1 MFVKQNPFI
10 WNRRHLSINMKVKI
24 EKTVQNTEVII
35 SNLIVLTNRAT
46 PEATKYIAFLKK
58 FLNTIYLAWPAKWKY
73 FMWKRAL
80 HLCERID
87 HKVVPCPNPILSPNT
102 FFSRWQWHDIP
113 KGAEQLSWFLE
124 ITTLR
129 TKRKQ
134 KKNKL
139 TLASVLINFYG
150 PSLVPRLEYMAIS
163 LLGISIGERLV
174 VLLSFPC
181 GEWVLDLSSD
191 IIPQLSPEKTSET
204 HFIFLLLCYTRQ
216 SEACDSS
223 HTSTPLLGIPTDY
236 GSPTQHPFL
245 LFHS

>member
-1 MFVKQNPFI
+1 MTMAWHSQ
-10 WNRRHLSINMKVKI
+10 RSR
-24 EKTVQNTEVII
+24 T
-35 SNLIVLTNRAT
+35 
-46 PEATKYIAFLKK
+46 AFLVSG
-58 FLNTIYLAWPAKWKY
+58 NNN
-73 FMWKRAL
+73 
-80 HLCERID
+80 
-87 HKVVPCPNPILSPNT
+87 V
-102 FFSRWQWHDIP
+102 
-113 KGAEQLSWFLE
+113 
-124 ITTLR
+124 R

-163 LLGISIGERLV
+163 LLGISIGEWLV

-223 HTSTPLLGIPTDY
+223 HTSTPLLGIPIDY
-236 GSPTQHPFL
+236 RSPTQHPFL